1 VIIAVPDDTPVTFPV
16 PLPTVATAVL
26 PLAHV
31 PPVVPSV
38 NVVVEPAQNG
48 DDAEI
53 PTGVV
58 LTVTIVV
65 AEQPV
70 PSV

>member
-1 VIIAVPDDTPVTFPV
+1 VITDVPDNTPVTFPV

-26 PLAHV
+26 LLAQV

-38 NVVVEPAQNG
+38 NVVVDPAQNG